1 MCGSAGAACS
11 KMGLFQNGKDDW
23 IGVIS
28 SFLRVSCWWS
38 SILGI
43 ISRGEDA
50 IRWGVGLDVEGLSE
64 GVSVLHLK
72 LFRKCNCC
80 HETLS
85 REWRKRKC
93 RQRRAVLPQG
103 QG

>member
-1 MCGSAGAACS
+1 VRFFLGFGLVGLGSVRCGSAMSS
-11 KMGLFQNGKDDW
+11 KMGLFQNGKDNW
-23 IGVIS
+23 VGVIS

-64 GVSVLHLK
+64 GVPVWHLK
-72 LFRKCNCC
+72 
-80 HETLS
+80 
-85 REWRKRKC
+85 
-93 RQRRAVLPQG
+93 
-103 QG
+103 